1 MLDLDL
7 EPVCRL
13 VGLAAQFE
21 QPWDAEQVS
30 SKLVRSGGGEPVG
43 SVSLPY
49 PKRLGRDDLL
59 LGIEYDYEDLVIIGV
74 ALKES
79 PLDGDSHG
87 HSKAVVEEYEGS
99 TGGITWRLLGQG
111 VKIRRPGPRGGRP
124 HAVHGTT
131 GAGQPWN
138 PTRAPARRPETAA
151 SAVPQREFL
160 ALEGVEEGGEGR
172 GGGR

>member
-7 EPVCRL
+7 EPVCQL

-30 SKLVRSGGGEPVG
+30 SKLVRSGWEPVG
-43 SVSLPY
+43 SVFLPY

-74 ALKES
+74 TLKEA

-87 HSKAVVEEYEGS
+87 HSKAVAEEYEGHIRDCQELANRLISRLGS
-99 TGGITWRLLGQG
+99 TFSIEPAEPVLDEDEFPFVHVDCWKAANVHVTLGIEHLDPDETP
-111 VKIRRPGPRGGRP
+111 IR
-124 HAVHGTT
+124 VSLYLS
-131 GAGQPWN
+131 QV
-138 PTRAPARRPETAA
+138 PT
-151 SAVPQREFL
+151 
-160 ALEGVEEGGEGR
+160 
-172 GGGR
+172 